1 MRSIS
6 WLEDDIGFVSTDANS
21 NIAVWM
27 LPRIQANA
35 PPNVPLW
42 TFNGNNVNFTSTVA
56 FKMPRDKEKDKEIG
70 AVRITVFA
78 SASDSFIYEI
88 VDRKLVTKYETAGG
102 I

>member
-1 MRSIS
+1 
-6 WLEDDIGFVSTDANS
+6 
-21 NIAVWM
+21 
-27 LPRIQANA
+27 
-35 PPNVPLW
+35 
-42 TFNGNNVNFTSTVA
+42 
-56 FKMPRDKEKDKEIG
+56 MPRDKEKDKEIG